1 VKGFGY
7 KTEQKILADIEA
19 LLARGTETLLHE
31 ATREGDALLGHLRAS
46 PAVARVEIAGA
57 LRRRRETIDRLIA
70 VAASDKGKAD
80 DALDHAAR
88 YPAAVTVL
96 ERDET
101 RVLMRL
107 PDGLNAEVH
116 VQPAARF
123 ATAWHRL
130 TGSEGHLAKLKV
142 VAEARGLKLDESG
155 LTRAGRRVPVKEEAD
170 LYSELELP
178 FIEPELRED
187 EGEVE
192 AAVMGTLP
200 AGLLR
205 MDDVQG
211 LVHCHTHYSDGKNS
225 VEEMA
230 RGADALGMKYMTITD
245 HSPTAHY
252 AGGLPL
258 DRLKRQWEDIARA
271 QEKVKVRLLRGTESD
286 ILADGSLD
294 YPDEVLEQLDVIVA
308 SVHNRHK
315 MDADQMTRRIV
326 TAMRRPQFKIW
337 GHALGRYVLTR
348 PPFAVHMETILDAVA
363 ESRAAVEIN
372 GDPHRLDMEPRW
384 VRMARTRGIRFVVST
399 DAHSVERAGGTCAG
413 RLLARR
419 GWLTKADVLNTTA
432 SRFRQAVRPVKPHPR
447 AARRA
452 LPAPPPRPTGA
463 RAARVPAEAGFA
475 RPRPRTAEWRALGE
489 VFRSSAASIS
499 AASSATRASARPP
512 ADVPG
517 VVVITTSEGLVS
529 PESPVTLDRLRRWAA
544 VPIDAGEAR
553 YRGPLRRDAE
563 LIDAAAGPE
572 CEVVLLGSIA
582 SGKYADVLLEVF
594 GARLLFPSAFV
605 GRGDMSRG
613 GLMLR
618 CTDSG
623 QELDYV
629 AVATSVRHG
638 ARPPRLQPRRRPRPA
653 AG

>member
-1 VKGFGY
+1 MLDRFSVARALREIASLMEVEGANPFKVRAYERGARALEGMPEDLGTLVREGRLTSVPGIGSALASTIGELFQTGRSPQLDRLRERLPPGVVELSQVLSLSKIGTLHRALGIGSLADLETAARAGRIRDVKGFGD

-19 LLARGTETLLHE
+19 LRTRGTETLLHE
-31 ATREGDALLGHLRAS
+31 ATREGDALLAHLRAS
-46 PAVARVEIAGA
+46 SAIARAEIAGA
-57 LRRRRETIDRLIA
+57 LRRRRETIDRLVA
-70 VAASDKGKAD
+70 VAAPGKGKAE

-101 RVLMRL
+101 HILMRL

-116 VQPAARF
+116 VPAGARF

-155 LTRAGRRVPVKEEAD
+155 LTKAGRRVSVKEETD
-170 LYSELELP
+170 LYRELELP

-192 AAVMGTLP
+192 AAVTGTLP
-200 AGLLR
+200 AELVR
-205 MDDVQG
+205 VEDVQG

-258 DRLKRQWEDIARA
+258 DRLKRQWEDITRA
-271 QEKVKVRLLRGTESD
+271 QEKVNVRLLRGTESD

-294 YPDEVLEQLDVIVA
+294 YPDEVLDQLDVIVA

-348 PPFAVHMETILDAVA
+348 PPFAVHMEKILDAVA

-399 DAHSVERAGGTCAG
+399 DAHSVNALRNVRWGVDM
-413 RLLARR
+413 ARR
-419 GWLTKADVLNTTA
+419 GWLTKGDVLNT
-432 SRFRQAVRPVKPHPR
+432 RGVEEFREAVRP
-447 AARRA
+447 
-452 LPAPPPRPTGA
+452 
-463 RAARVPAEAGFA
+463 
-475 RPRPRTAEWRALGE
+475 
-489 VFRSSAASIS
+489 
-499 AASSATRASARPP
+499 
-512 ADVPG
+512 
-517 VVVITTSEGLVS
+517 
-529 PESPVTLDRLRRWAA
+529 
-544 VPIDAGEAR
+544 
-553 YRGPLRRDAE
+553 
-563 LIDAAAGPE
+563 
-572 CEVVLLGSIA
+572 
-582 SGKYADVLLEVF
+582 
-594 GARLLFPSAFV
+594 
-605 GRGDMSRG
+605 
-613 GLMLR
+613 
-618 CTDSG
+618 
-623 QELDYV
+623 
-629 AVATSVRHG
+629 
-638 ARPPRLQPRRRPRPA
+638 
-653 AG
+653 

>member
-1 VKGFGY
+1 VLDRFSVARALREIASLMQVEGANPFKVRAYERGARALEGMPEDLGTLVRESRLTSVPGIGSALATTIAELFQTGRSPQLDRLRERLPPGVVELSQVLSLSKIGALHRALGVGSLADLETAARGGRIRDVKGFGD
-7 KTEQKILADIEA
+7 KTERKILADIEA
-19 LLARGTETLLHE
+19 LRTRGTETLLHE
-31 ATREGDALLGHLRAS
+31 ATREGDALLAHLCAS
-46 PAVARVEIAGA
+46 PAVARAEIAGA
-57 LRRRRETIDRLIA
+57 LRRRRETIDRLVA
-70 VAASDKGKAD
+70 VAASSKAKE
-80 DALDHAAR
+80 ALDHAAR

-101 RVLMRL
+101 RVVMRL

-116 VQPAARF
+116 VEAPARF

-130 TGSEGHLAKLKV
+130 TGTDGHLAKLAI
-142 VAEARGLKLDESG
+142 VADARGLKLDEDG
-155 LTRAGRRVPVKEEAD
+155 LTRAGRRVSVKEEAD
-170 LYSELELP
+170 LYRELGLP

-192 AAVMGTLP
+192 AAVTGVLP
-200 AGLLR
+200 TELVR
-205 MDDVQG
+205 VDDVQG

-294 YPDEVLEQLDVIVA
+294 YPDEVLDQLDVIVA

-326 TAMRRPQFKIW
+326 AAMRRPQFKIW

-384 VRMARTRGIRFVVST
+384 VRVARTRGIRFVVST
-399 DAHSVERAGGTCAG
+399 DAHSVNALRNVRWGVDM
-413 RLLARR
+413 ARR
-419 GWLTKADVLNTTA
+419 GWLTKADVLNT
-432 SRFRQAVRPVKPHPR
+432 RGVDEFRQAVRP
-447 AARRA
+447 
-452 LPAPPPRPTGA
+452 
-463 RAARVPAEAGFA
+463 
-475 RPRPRTAEWRALGE
+475 
-489 VFRSSAASIS
+489 
-499 AASSATRASARPP
+499 
-512 ADVPG
+512 
-517 VVVITTSEGLVS
+517 
-529 PESPVTLDRLRRWAA
+529 
-544 VPIDAGEAR
+544 
-553 YRGPLRRDAE
+553 
-563 LIDAAAGPE
+563 
-572 CEVVLLGSIA
+572 
-582 SGKYADVLLEVF
+582 
-594 GARLLFPSAFV
+594 
-605 GRGDMSRG
+605 
-613 GLMLR
+613 
-618 CTDSG
+618 
-623 QELDYV
+623 
-629 AVATSVRHG
+629 
-638 ARPPRLQPRRRPRPA
+638 
-653 AG
+653 

>member
-1 VKGFGY
+1 VLDRFSVARALREIASLMQVEGANPFKVRAYERGARALEGMPEDLGTLVRESRLTSVPGIGSALASTIAELFQTGRSPQLDRLRERLPPGVVELSQVLSLSKIGALHRALGIGSLSDLETAARAGRIRDVKGFGD

-19 LLARGTETLLHE
+19 LRTRGTETLLHE
-31 ATREGDALLGHLRAS
+31 ATREGDALLAHLRAS
-46 PAVARVEIAGA
+46 PAVARAEVAGA
-57 LRRRRETIDRLIA
+57 LRRRRETIDRLVA
-70 VAASDKGKAD
+70 VASSGKAK

-88 YPAAVTVL
+88 FPAAETVL
-96 ERDET
+96 ERDEM

-116 VQPAARF
+116 VEAPARF
-123 ATAWHRL
+123 ATVWHRL
-130 TGSEGHLAKLKV
+130 TGTEGHLAKLAI
-142 VAEARGLKLDESG
+142 VADARGLKLEENG

-170 LYSELELP
+170 LYRELGLP

-192 AAVMGTLP
+192 AAVTGVLP
-200 AGLLR
+200 TELVR
-205 MDDVQG
+205 VDDVQG

-230 RGADALGMKYMTITD
+230 RGAEALGMKYMTITD

-294 YPDEVLEQLDVIVA
+294 YPDEVLDQLDVIVA

-348 PPFAVHMETILDAVA
+348 PPFAVHMETILDAVV

-384 VRMARTRGIRFVVST
+384 VRVARTRGIRFVVST
-399 DAHSVERAGGTCAG
+399 DAHSVNALRNVRWGVDM
-413 RLLARR
+413 ARR
-419 GWLTKADVLNTTA
+419 GWLTKADVLNTR
-432 SRFRQAVRPVKPHPR
+432 SVDEFRQAVRP
-447 AARRA
+447 
-452 LPAPPPRPTGA
+452 
-463 RAARVPAEAGFA
+463 
-475 RPRPRTAEWRALGE
+475 
-489 VFRSSAASIS
+489 
-499 AASSATRASARPP
+499 
-512 ADVPG
+512 
-517 VVVITTSEGLVS
+517 
-529 PESPVTLDRLRRWAA
+529 
-544 VPIDAGEAR
+544 
-553 YRGPLRRDAE
+553 
-563 LIDAAAGPE
+563 
-572 CEVVLLGSIA
+572 
-582 SGKYADVLLEVF
+582 
-594 GARLLFPSAFV
+594 
-605 GRGDMSRG
+605 
-613 GLMLR
+613 
-618 CTDSG
+618 
-623 QELDYV
+623 
-629 AVATSVRHG
+629 
-638 ARPPRLQPRRRPRPA
+638 
-653 AG
+653 

>member
-1 VKGFGY
+1 MLDRFSVARALREIASLMQVEGANPFKVRAYERGARALEGMPEDLGTLVRESRLTSVPGIGSALASTIAELFQTGRSPQLDRLRERLPPGVVELSQVLSTSKIGALHRALGIGSLADLETAARAGRIRDVKGFGD

-19 LLARGTETLLHE
+19 LRTRGTETLLHE
-31 ATREGDALLGHLRAS
+31 ATREGDALLAHLRAS
-46 PAVARVEIAGA
+46 PAVARAEIAGA
-57 LRRRRETIDRLIA
+57 LRRKRETIDRLVA
-70 VAASDKGKAD
+70 VTASGQAK
-80 DALDHAAR
+80 DALEHAAR

-96 ERDET
+96 EHDGAH
-101 RVLMRL
+101 VLMRL

-116 VQPAARF
+116 VEAPARF

-130 TGSEGHLAKLKV
+130 TGTEGHLAKLAV
-142 VAEARGLKLDESG
+142 VAEARGLELDDGG
-155 LTRAGRRVPVKEEAD
+155 LTRAGRRVSVKEEAD
-170 LYSELELP
+170 LYRELDLP

-192 AAVMGTLP
+192 AAVTGTLP
-200 AGLLR
+200 AELVR
-205 MDDVQG
+205 VEDVQG

-294 YPDEVLEQLDVIVA
+294 YPDEVLDQLDVIVA

-348 PPFAVHMETILDAVA
+348 PPFAVHMETILDAVV

-384 VRMARTRGIRFVVST
+384 VRAARTRGIRFVVST
-399 DAHSVERAGGTCAG
+399 DAHSVSALRNVRWGVDM
-413 RLLARR
+413 ARR
-419 GWLTKADVLNTTA
+419 GWLTKGDVLNT
-432 SRFRQAVRPVKPHPR
+432 RGVDEFRQAVRP
-447 AARRA
+447 
-452 LPAPPPRPTGA
+452 
-463 RAARVPAEAGFA
+463 
-475 RPRPRTAEWRALGE
+475 
-489 VFRSSAASIS
+489 
-499 AASSATRASARPP
+499 
-512 ADVPG
+512 
-517 VVVITTSEGLVS
+517 
-529 PESPVTLDRLRRWAA
+529 
-544 VPIDAGEAR
+544 
-553 YRGPLRRDAE
+553 
-563 LIDAAAGPE
+563 
-572 CEVVLLGSIA
+572 
-582 SGKYADVLLEVF
+582 
-594 GARLLFPSAFV
+594 
-605 GRGDMSRG
+605 
-613 GLMLR
+613 
-618 CTDSG
+618 
-623 QELDYV
+623 
-629 AVATSVRHG
+629 
-638 ARPPRLQPRRRPRPA
+638 
-653 AG
+653 

>member
-1 VKGFGY
+1 VLDRFSVARALREIASLMEVEGANPFKVRAYERGARALEGMPEDLGTLVREGRLTSVPGIGNALASTIAELFQTGRSPQLDRLRERLPPGVIELSQVISLPKIGALHRALGVGSLADLETAARAGRIRDVKGFGG

-19 LLARGTETLLHE
+19 LRTRGTETLLHE
-31 ATREGDALLGHLRAS
+31 ATREGDALLAHLRAS
-46 PAVARVEIAGA
+46 PSVSRAEIAGA

-70 VAASDKGKAD
+70 VAASDKGKAEG
-80 DALDHAAR
+80 ALDHAAR

-96 ERDET
+96 ERDDT

-116 VQPAARF
+116 VHPGARF

-130 TGSEGHLAKLKV
+130 TGSEGHLAKLAV

-155 LTRAGRRVPVKEEAD
+155 LTRGGRRVPVKEEAD
-170 LYSELELP
+170 LYRELELP

-192 AAVMGTLP
+192 AAVTGTLP
-200 AGLLR
+200 TELVR
-205 MDDVQG
+205 VEDVQG

-294 YPDEVLEQLDVIVA
+294 YPDEVLGQLDVIVA

-326 TAMRRPQFKIW
+326 AAMRRPQFKIW

-348 PPFAVHMETILDAVA
+348 PPFAVHMEKILDAVV

-384 VRMARTRGIRFVVST
+384 VRMARARGIRFVVST
-399 DAHSVERAGGTCAG
+399 DAHSVNALRNVRWGVDM
-413 RLLARR
+413 ARR
-419 GWLTKADVLNTTA
+419 GWLTKGDVLNT
-432 SRFRQAVRPVKPHPR
+432 RGVEEFRQAVRP
-447 AARRA
+447 
-452 LPAPPPRPTGA
+452 
-463 RAARVPAEAGFA
+463 
-475 RPRPRTAEWRALGE
+475 
-489 VFRSSAASIS
+489 
-499 AASSATRASARPP
+499 
-512 ADVPG
+512 
-517 VVVITTSEGLVS
+517 
-529 PESPVTLDRLRRWAA
+529 
-544 VPIDAGEAR
+544 
-553 YRGPLRRDAE
+553 
-563 LIDAAAGPE
+563 
-572 CEVVLLGSIA
+572 
-582 SGKYADVLLEVF
+582 
-594 GARLLFPSAFV
+594 
-605 GRGDMSRG
+605 
-613 GLMLR
+613 
-618 CTDSG
+618 
-623 QELDYV
+623 
-629 AVATSVRHG
+629 
-638 ARPPRLQPRRRPRPA
+638 
-653 AG
+653 

>member
-1 VKGFGY
+1 VLDRFSVARALREIASLMQVEGANPFKVRAYERGARALEGMPEDLGTLVRESRLTSVPGIGSALASTIAELFQTGRSPQLDRLRERLPPGVVELSQVLSLAKIGALHRALGTSSLADLETAARAGRIRDVKGFGD

-19 LLARGTETLLHE
+19 LRTRGTETLLHE
-31 ATREGDALLGHLRAS
+31 ATREGDALLAHLRAS
-46 PAVARVEIAGA
+46 PAVARAEIAGA
-57 LRRRRETIDRLIA
+57 LRRRRETIDRLVA
-70 VAASDKGKAD
+70 VAASDKGQAKE
-80 DALDHAAR
+80 ALEHAAR

-96 ERDET
+96 EHDDT

-116 VQPAARF
+116 VEAPARF

-130 TGSEGHLAKLKV
+130 TGTEGHLAKLAV
-142 VAEARGLKLDESG
+142 VAEARGLELDEGG
-155 LTRAGRRVPVKEEAD
+155 LTRAGRRVSVKEEAD
-170 LYSELELP
+170 LYRELDLP

-192 AAVMGTLP
+192 AAVTGTLP
-200 AGLLR
+200 AELVR
-205 MDDVQG
+205 VEDVQG

-294 YPDEVLEQLDVIVA
+294 YPDEVLDQLDVIVA

-348 PPFAVHMETILDAVA
+348 PPFAVHMEKILDAVV

-384 VRMARTRGIRFVVST
+384 VRAARTRGIRFVVST
-399 DAHSVERAGGTCAG
+399 DAHSVNALRNVRWGVDM
-413 RLLARR
+413 ARR
-419 GWLTKADVLNTTA
+419 GWLTKGDVLNT
-432 SRFRQAVRPVKPHPR
+432 RGVDEFRQAVRP
-447 AARRA
+447 
-452 LPAPPPRPTGA
+452 
-463 RAARVPAEAGFA
+463 
-475 RPRPRTAEWRALGE
+475 
-489 VFRSSAASIS
+489 
-499 AASSATRASARPP
+499 
-512 ADVPG
+512 
-517 VVVITTSEGLVS
+517 
-529 PESPVTLDRLRRWAA
+529 
-544 VPIDAGEAR
+544 
-553 YRGPLRRDAE
+553 
-563 LIDAAAGPE
+563 
-572 CEVVLLGSIA
+572 
-582 SGKYADVLLEVF
+582 
-594 GARLLFPSAFV
+594 
-605 GRGDMSRG
+605 
-613 GLMLR
+613 
-618 CTDSG
+618 
-623 QELDYV
+623 
-629 AVATSVRHG
+629 
-638 ARPPRLQPRRRPRPA
+638 
-653 AG
+653 

>member
-1 VKGFGY
+1 VLDRFSVARALREIASLMQIEGANPFKVRAYERGARALEGMPEDLGLLVREGRLTSVPGIGSALASTIGELFQTGRSPQLDRLRERLPPGVVELSQVLSTSKVGALHRALGISSLADLEAAARAGRIRDVKGFGD

-19 LLARGTETLLHE
+19 LRTRGTETLLHE
-31 ATREGDALLGHLRAS
+31 ATREGDALLAHLRA
-46 PAVARVEIAGA
+46 AGVVARAEIAGA
-57 LRRRRETIDRLIA
+57 LRRRRETIDRLVA
-70 VAASDKGKAD
+70 VAASGKGKAEG
-80 DALDHAAR
+80 ALDHAAR

-96 ERDET
+96 ERDQT
-101 RVLMRL
+101 RILMRL

-116 VQPAARF
+116 VQPPARF

-130 TGSEGHLAKLKV
+130 TGSEGHLAKLAV

-155 LTRAGRRVPVKEEAD
+155 LTRGGRRVPVPEEAD
-170 LYSELELP
+170 LYRELELP
-178 FIEPELRED
+178 FIEPEMRED

-192 AAVMGTLP
+192 AAVTGTLP
-200 AGLLR
+200 KDLLR
-205 MDDVQG
+205 VEDVQG

-258 DRLKRQWEDIARA
+258 DRLKRQWEDIAKA

-348 PPFAVHMETILDAVA
+348 PPFAVHMEHILDAVA

-384 VRMARTRGIRFVVST
+384 VRMARTRGIPFVIST
-399 DAHSVERAGGTCAG
+399 DAHSVNALRNVRWGVDM
-413 RLLARR
+413 ARR
-419 GWLTKADVLNTTA
+419 GWLTKGDVLNT
-432 SRFRQAVRPVKPHPR
+432 RGVEEFRQAVRP
-447 AARRA
+447 
-452 LPAPPPRPTGA
+452 
-463 RAARVPAEAGFA
+463 
-475 RPRPRTAEWRALGE
+475 
-489 VFRSSAASIS
+489 
-499 AASSATRASARPP
+499 
-512 ADVPG
+512 
-517 VVVITTSEGLVS
+517 
-529 PESPVTLDRLRRWAA
+529 
-544 VPIDAGEAR
+544 
-553 YRGPLRRDAE
+553 
-563 LIDAAAGPE
+563 
-572 CEVVLLGSIA
+572 
-582 SGKYADVLLEVF
+582 
-594 GARLLFPSAFV
+594 
-605 GRGDMSRG
+605 
-613 GLMLR
+613 
-618 CTDSG
+618 
-623 QELDYV
+623 
-629 AVATSVRHG
+629 
-638 ARPPRLQPRRRPRPA
+638 
-653 AG
+653 

>member
-1 VKGFGY
+1 MLDRFSVARALREIASLMQVEGANPFKVRAYERGARALEGMPEDLGTLVREGRLTSVPGIGSALATTIGELFQTGRSPQLDRLRERLPPGVVELSQVLSTSKVGILHRALGIASLADLETAARAGRIRDVKGFGE

-19 LLARGTETLLHE
+19 LRTRGTETLLHE
-31 ATREGDALLGHLRAS
+31 ATREGDALLAHLRAS
-46 PAVARVEIAGA
+46 TAVARAELAGA
-57 LRRRRETIDRLIA
+57 LRRRRETIDRLVA
-70 VAASDKGKAD
+70 VAAADKGQAE

-88 YPAAVTVL
+88 YPAAATVL

-116 VQPAARF
+116 VHPAARF
-123 ATAWHRL
+123 ATAWHWR
-130 TGSEGHLAKLKV
+130 TGSEGHLAKLQI
-142 VAEARGLKLDESG
+142 VADARGLKLDESG
-155 LTRAGRRVPVKEEAD
+155 LTRAGRRLPVKEEAD
-170 LYSELELP
+170 LYRELELP

-192 AAVMGTLP
+192 AAVTGTLP
-200 AGLLR
+200 ADLLR
-205 MDDVQG
+205 VDDVQG

-258 DRLKRQWEDIARA
+258 DRLKRQWEDIAKA

-348 PPFAVHMETILDAVA
+348 PPFAVHMEKILDAVA
-363 ESRAAVEIN
+363 ESRAAIEIN

-399 DAHSVERAGGTCAG
+399 DAHSVNALRNVRWGVDM
-413 RLLARR
+413 ARR
-419 GWLTKADVLNTTA
+419 GWLTKAEVLNT
-432 SRFRQAVRPVKPHPR
+432 RGVDEFRQAVRP
-447 AARRA
+447 
-452 LPAPPPRPTGA
+452 
-463 RAARVPAEAGFA
+463 
-475 RPRPRTAEWRALGE
+475 
-489 VFRSSAASIS
+489 
-499 AASSATRASARPP
+499 
-512 ADVPG
+512 
-517 VVVITTSEGLVS
+517 
-529 PESPVTLDRLRRWAA
+529 
-544 VPIDAGEAR
+544 
-553 YRGPLRRDAE
+553 
-563 LIDAAAGPE
+563 
-572 CEVVLLGSIA
+572 
-582 SGKYADVLLEVF
+582 
-594 GARLLFPSAFV
+594 
-605 GRGDMSRG
+605 
-613 GLMLR
+613 
-618 CTDSG
+618 
-623 QELDYV
+623 
-629 AVATSVRHG
+629 
-638 ARPPRLQPRRRPRPA
+638 
-653 AG
+653 